1 MTDLMQIVQFG
12 NQTGTDPIRW
22 DNHDSRYL
30 VPATNR
36 RRILDREHANGITPG
51 DDGWLTFGRDLGTL
65 HGTHIWHWT
74 RIRWETMPHLETQE
88 LP

>member
-30 VPATNR
+30 VPASNR

-74 RIRWETMPHLETQE
+74 RIRWDVVPHLETQE
-88 LP
+88 LT